1 MDPLHTRIIAVLRR
15 LPKGTVA
22 SYGQIGAMSG
32 NPRAAR
38 QVVWVLHTHAEKL
51 RLPWF
56 RVINSKGRISLPKGN
71 GFELQRALLR
81 KEGVKVSPDGKI
93 DLTKY
98 QWLPRVRKE
107 PRTKA
112 AI

>member
-1 MDPLHTRIIAVLRR
+1 MDPLHARIIAVLRR
-15 LPKGTVA
+15 FPKGTVA

-51 RLPWF
+51 KLPWY
-56 RVINSKGRISLPKGN
+56 RVINSKGRISLPRGN

-81 KEGVKVSPDGKI
+81 KEGVKVSADGRV
-93 DLTKY
+93 DLAKY
-98 QWLPRVRKE
+98 QWLPRLKPLR
-107 PRTKA
+107 PTKVVG
-112 AI
+112 